1 MAKEI
6 KNLAASVKQKLRNV
20 SAETGKDFQF
30 IFRQFIQECFLYRLS
45 KSPYADNLILKG
57 ALLFVAH
64 DMSRHRPTKDID
76 FLGSSI
82 SNKKEDIKKVV
93 REILGIAV
101 DDGLRFDNGAGEH
114 VGTGEG
120 VDVEDINN
128 DDDYKGVRVKFNAY
142 LENSKERVQL
152 DVGFGDK
159 IIGGP
164 IEIDFPSLL
173 DFPSPR
179 IKVYSVESAIAEK
192 FEAIV
197 SLLLQT
203 SRMKD
208 FYDILF
214 FAENYEFKK
223 DKLKEAVETTF
234 KHRETDVEQRN
245 KVFNEKFRTDE
256 QLQKY
261 WTAFLNRTKL
271 NAENNFALVV
281 ERIAEFIEP
290 IFVND
295 TNLRWDSKLWKWI

>member
-6 KNLAASVKQKLRNV
+6 KNLVASVKQKLRNV

-30 IFRQFIQECFLYRLS
+30 VFRQFIQERFLYRLS
-45 KSPYADNLILKG
+45 KSQYADNLILKG

-64 DMSRHRPTKDID
+64 DMSRHRPTRDID

-82 SNKKEDIKKVV
+82 SNDKDEIKKVV
-93 REILGIAV
+93 HEILEIAV
-101 DDGLRFDNGAGEH
+101 DDGLRFDDGAGDDVGAGER
-114 VGTGEG
+114 
-120 VDVEDINN
+120 VDVEDI
-128 DDDYKGVRVKFNAY
+128 DEDGDYKGVRVKFNAY
-142 LENSKERVQL
+142 LENSRERVQL

-159 IIGGP
+159 IVGGP
-164 IEIDFPSLL
+164 IEIDFPTLI
-173 DFPSPR
+173 DFPAPK

-223 DKLKEAVETTF
+223 DKLKEAIETTF
-234 KHRETDVEQRN
+234 KHRGTDVEQRN

-271 NAENNFALVV
+271 NAENNFAKVIT
-281 ERIAEFIEP
+281 RIAEFIEP
-290 IFVND
+290 VFVND

>member
-30 IFRQFIQECFLYRLS
+30 VFRQFIQERFLYRLS
-45 KSPYADNLILKG
+45 KSLYADNLILKG

-64 DMSRHRPTKDID
+64 DISRHRPTRDID

-82 SNKKEDIKKVV
+82 SNDKDEIKKLVQ
-93 REILGIAV
+93 EILKVDV
-101 DDGLRFDNGAGEH
+101 DDGLRFDDGAGDN

-120 VDVEDINN
+120 VDVEDI
-128 DDDYKGVRVKFNAY
+128 DEDGDYKGVRVKFNAY
-142 LENSKERVQL
+142 LENSRERVQL

-159 IIGGP
+159 IVGGP
-164 IEIDFPSLL
+164 IEIDFPTLL
-173 DFPSPR
+173 DFPAPR

-214 FAENYEFKK
+214 FAKNHEFKK
-223 DKLKEAVETTF
+223 DKLKEAIVTTF
-234 KHRETDVEQRN
+234 KHRGTDIEQRN
-245 KVFNEKFRTDE
+245 KVFNERFRTDE

-261 WTAFLNRTKL
+261 WTAFLTRTKL
-271 NAENNFALVV
+271 TSEDNFTNVV
-281 ERIAEFIEP
+281 NRITGFIEP
-290 IFVND
+290 VFVND
-295 TNLRWDSKLWKWI
+295 TNLCWDSKLWKWI

>member
-20 SAETGKDFQF
+20 SSETGKDFQF
-30 IFRQFIQECFLYRLS
+30 VFRQFIQERFLYRLS
-45 KSPYADNLILKG
+45 KSQYADNLILKG

-64 DMSRHRPTKDID
+64 DMSRHRPTRDID

-93 REILGIAV
+93 REILEITV
-101 DDGLRFDNGAGEH
+101 DDGLRFDNGAGDN
-114 VGTGEG
+114 VGGGED
-120 VDVEDINN
+120 VDVEDI
-128 DDDYKGVRVKFNAY
+128 DEDGDYKGVRVKFNAY
-142 LENSKERVQL
+142 LENSRERVQL

-159 IIGGP
+159 IVGGP
-164 IEIDFPSLL
+164 VEIDFPTLL
-173 DFPSPR
+173 DFPAPR
-179 IKVYSVESAIAEK
+179 IKVYSIESAIAEK

-214 FAENYEFKK
+214 FAKNYEFKE
-223 DKLKEAVETTF
+223 DKLKEAIVTTF
-234 KHRETDVEQRN
+234 KQRGTDVEQRN

-271 NAENNFALVV
+271 TSENNFANVIT
-281 ERIAEFIEP
+281 RIAEFIEP
-290 IFVND
+290 VILND
-295 TNLRWDSKLWKWI
+295 INLRWDSKLWKWI